1 VDWVQ
6 FPHPSSQYSGAQD
19 ACLVELAATEA
30 GVFYVFAG
38 QLYRPI
44 LFGRAVALA
53 PILIACGAFVSLALP
68 LLPDVSIYSAPPI
81 PPEFMVASAF
91 SCVGLGRRREAQMA
105 LVANVAELAL
115 EQAHASACRS
125 FGPLPLLTIGEY
137 PSSGQKSGC
146 FFALIM
152 VNVVTEM
159 GANFMILSQTVAVGL
174 VRAISEFGDLPAMSN
189 SAHTVT
195 YRRLGQFVSGL
206 GGRLSTPQVVGIFGA
221 PGVGMAAGAVACVI
235 HGRPFVHLDPAMPQM
250 VLHNIVSELQV
261 SLIIIC
267 ETPAPGQLPGDCETV
282 DANDLLGDAPA
293 PYAPLQAAAVASDD
307 PIYLVATSGTT
318 GRPKCIPVSQDAAY
332 LSYVWRDAYTP
343 YGPDMRVGIYIFAIW
358 EMFRPLRN
366 GAELWFPDASTL
378 FAPGKLADFLIANS
392 IDEMLFTPSFYDTF
406 LNALDGEKAAVLPLR
421 RIVLN
426 GEVVS
431 DDLIIA
437 SLAKL
442 PDVALWNL
450 YSICE
455 THDVCMSHLT
465 GPAGDA
471 PASVGVPMEHL
482 RAVIL
487 DETDMPC
494 PPGTSGQLHFEGPR
508 MLGPGY
514 VNRPEETRLRFREL
528 TIEGRKM
535 RLYDT
540 GDQAWA
546 DGTGALHIEG
556 RIAHML
562 KLRGFSI
569 QTKELTDTM
578 RDRLAFSSAAPWVA
592 EVGARGQSLIFY
604 FAADAAQVKRNA
616 EKWGLISGTNRIP
629 AALAADLRAVL
640 PAYCVPTLLVQMDAL
655 PLHPVSGKAN
665 MRALPAVTEET
676 VEADFAEDAVIAA
689 AALAMACAPSD
700 IDPARSFHDQGGDSL
715 MCVTLMLELERVYGL
730 PIDFDLA
737 MNVPLHRLDQLMT
750 QEADAPATTENFD
763 RAGILLTGATG
774 FLGGH
779 VLAKAARDLPSDQV
793 IYCLVRDKNRGA
805 RDRLDEVARAHG
817 VASDRYVIVHGTL
830 DAPRFALPQD
840 AYFTLALSVAKVVH
854 CAAMV
859 NLAIGRKDM
868 LDWSA
873 RGMDS
878 VLSFCADAAADLR
891 FTSSSAVFPDRGGP
905 WTEAPAEVWEGCTG
919 YGAAKIAAEDAIRAS
934 GVPSAIVRLP
944 SLYDL
949 EMPNLR
955 DIYEIILKSS
965 FLAGHMP
972 QALEFPMTDVTAAAA
987 FLLGPVTE
995 PDAPIYNL
1003 MADARI
1009 APQDPAPLAPK
1020 DWLAKVTLDPGIA
1033 KVLADFPDTLRAD
1046 STFENSAARRAWGQI
1061 SKQPFATISDG
1072 NTLLVRRARDYQ
1084 SDPAL
1089 T

>member
-1 VDWVQ
+1 MTS
-6 FPHPSSQYSGAQD
+6 P
-19 ACLVELAATEA
+19 
-30 GVFYVFAG
+30 
-38 QLYRPI
+38 
-44 LFGRAVALA
+44 
-53 PILIACGAFVSLALP
+53 
-68 LLPDVSIYSAPPI
+68 
-81 PPEFMVASAF
+81 
-91 SCVGLGRRREAQMA
+91 
-105 LVANVAELAL
+105 
-115 EQAHASACRS
+115 
-125 FGPLPLLTIGEY
+125 
-137 PSSGQKSGC
+137 
-146 FFALIM
+146 
-152 VNVVTEM
+152 
-159 GANFMILSQTVAVGL
+159 QTVATDL
-174 VRAISEFGDLPAMSN
+174 VCAISRFSDLPAMSD
-189 SAHTVT
+189 SAGTIT
-195 YRRLGQFVSGL
+195 YGRLGQFVSTL
-206 GGRLSTPQVVGIFGA
+206 CKRLETPQVIGIFGS
-221 PGVGMAAGAVACVI
+221 PGVAMAASAVACVI

-261 SLIIIC
+261 SLIITC
-267 ETPAPGQLPGDCETV
+267 EAATPGQLPGDCTPI
-282 DANDLLGDAPA
+282 DANGLLNDAPA
-293 PYAPLQAAAVASDD
+293 PYAPLHPTSVAPHD

-318 GRPKCIPVSQDAAY
+318 GRPKCIPVAQDAAY
-332 LSYVWRDAYTP
+332 LSYAWRDEFTP

-358 EMFRPLRN
+358 EMFRPLRK
-366 GAELWFPDASTL
+366 GADLWFPDASTL
-378 FAPGKLADFLIANS
+378 FAPGKLADFLIANY

-406 LNALDGEKAAVLPLR
+406 LNALDDGKAAALPLTR
-421 RIVLN
+421 VVLN

-442 PDVALWNL
+442 PAVALWNL

-465 GPAGDA
+465 APAGDA
-471 PASVGVPMEHL
+471 PASVGVPMEYL

-487 DETDMPC
+487 DHDDRPC
-494 PPGTSGQLHFEGPR
+494 PPYTSGQLHFEGPR

-528 TIEGRKM
+528 MIEGRKA

-540 GDQAWA
+540 GDQAWT
-546 DGTGALHIEG
+546 DDTGALHIEG

-604 FAADAAQVKRNA
+604 FSADTEQAKRNA
-616 EKWGLISGTNRIP
+616 ENWGLVAGTNKIP
-629 AALAADLRAVL
+629 ATLAAELRSVL
-640 PAYCVPTLLVQMDAL
+640 PAYCVPSFLVQMDAL

-665 MRALPAVTEET
+665 MRALPAVEEEAHET
-676 VEADFAEDAVIAA
+676 VYEEDTVIAA
-689 AALAMACAPSD
+689 AALAMSCTPCD

-715 MCVTLMLELERVYGL
+715 MCVTLMLELEKAYGI

-750 QEADAPATTENFD
+750 KEADAPAPPENFD
-763 RAGILLTGATG
+763 RPGILLTGATG

-779 VLAKAARDLPSDQV
+779 VLARAARDLPPGEV
-793 IYCLVRDKNRGA
+793 VYCLVRDKNRGA
-805 RDRLDEVARAHG
+805 RDRLDEVAMMHG
-817 VASDRYVIVHGTL
+817 VAADRYVIVHGIL
-830 DAPRFALPQD
+830 DAPRFALEQD
-840 AYFTLALSVAKVVH
+840 TYSALARSATKVVH

-868 LDWSA
+868 LDWSM
-873 RGMDS
+873 RGMET
-878 VLSFCADAAADLR
+878 VLGFCTDAGADLR

-905 WTEAPAEVWEGCTG
+905 WPEGPATVWAGCTG
-919 YGAAKIAAEDAIRAS
+919 YGAAKIAAEVAIKAS
-934 GVPSAIVRLP
+934 GIPAAIVRLP

-949 EMPNLR
+949 NAPNPR
-955 DIYEIILKSS
+955 DIYEIILKAS
-965 FLAGHMP
+965 LRAGYMP
-972 QALEFPMTDVTAAAA
+972 QSLEFQMTDVTAATA
-987 FLLGPVTE
+987 FLLGPVTA

-1009 APQDPAPLAPK
+1009 APKGPKALAPT

-1033 KVLADFPDTLRAD
+1033 KVIADFPDILRAD
-1046 STFENSAARRAWGQI
+1046 SVFANASARAAWAR
-1061 SKQPFATISDG
+1061 ISDHPFDTIG
-1072 NTLLVRRARDYQ
+1072 DGDTLLARRARDYQ